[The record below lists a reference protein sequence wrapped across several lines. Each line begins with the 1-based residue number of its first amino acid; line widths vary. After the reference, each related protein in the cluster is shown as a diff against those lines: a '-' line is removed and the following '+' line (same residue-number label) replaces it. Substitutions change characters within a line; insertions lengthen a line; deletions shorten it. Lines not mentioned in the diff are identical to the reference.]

1 MKISNFT
8 AGLAFLFVAA
18 AMQQPSQSAPRKAP
32 FEKPKL
38 VLVIVVDQFRYDYL
52 IRFRGS
58 YSGGIARLLK
68 EGAVFTD
75 ARYPQYPTVTATGH
89 AAVLTGATPSISG
102 IIGNEWFERDP
113 FIESKTSCPISTP
126 PVLEKAEGNKVI
138 ESVTDGSTCL
148 VGGDAS
154 RNGASPRRLLVSTIG
169 DELKMAGRQSKV
181 IGISMKDR
189 GAILLAGH
197 MADAAYWFS
206 GSLFTTSSYYM
217 PALPGWVAAFNEA
230 KPADRFKDADWLPVE
245 AGQSAAPFCSMASD
259 RTVDGNPVRS
269 CMNIAAT
276 PFANTI
282 LEEFAEKAIENEGLG
297 SSADTDLLSV
307 SFSANDILGHA
318 VGPDAPEVRD
328 ISIRTDEI
336 IGKLLNYIDT
346 RLGQGSTLVV
356 FTADHGV
363 SPSPKVNNARKMP
376 GGWIGVEEVV
386 RAMNAALSAKFGAG
400 DWLHDRA
407 PEGGLYLRAEA
418 IAAQKNV
425 SEILRGAAEAARK
438 LPHIAR
444 VFTSDDLRPGYAEA
458 DRVGRAVSLGY
469 YGQRSADV
477 ILVPEPYYM
486 FGGKSLANYQG
497 GTTHLSPYSY
507 DAHVPLIF
515 MGGGIKPGFYDAPVL
530 VNDVAPTLATVLEV
544 ETPSGSAGRMLSEMF
559 EQPVQSGQLR

>member
-1 MKISNFT
+1 MKVSKLVVWFAI
-8 AGLAFLFVAA
+8 LFAAA

-58 YSGGIARLLK
+58 YNGGIARLLK

-75 ARYPQYPTVTATGH
+75 ARYPHYPTVTATGH
-89 AAVLTGATPSISG
+89 ATVLTGATPSISG
-102 IIGNEWFERDP
+102 IIGNEWFEREP
-113 FIESKTSCPISTP
+113 FIESKTNCPVSAP

-154 RNGASPRRLLVSTIG
+154 RNGASPRRLLVSSLG
-169 DELKMAGRQSKV
+169 DELKMAGRKSKV
-181 IGISMKDR
+181 IGISTKDR
-189 GAILLAGH
+189 GAILPAGH

-206 GSLFTTSSYYM
+206 GSKFTTSSYYM

-230 KPADRFKDADWLPVE
+230 MPADRFKDADWVPVE
-245 AGQSAAPFCSMASD
+245 GGQSAAPFCSMASG
-259 RTVDGNPVRS
+259 RTVDGQPVRS
-269 CMNIAAT
+269 CMNINAT

-282 LEEFAEKAIENEGLG
+282 LEEFAEKLIENEGLG
-297 SSADTDLLSV
+297 SSADTDLLTV
-307 SFSANDILGHA
+307 SFSANDILGHI
-318 VGPDAPEVRD
+318 VGPDAAEVRD
-328 ISIRTDEI
+328 MSIRTDET

-346 RLGQGSTLVV
+346 RLGRGSTMVV

-376 GGWIGVEEVV
+376 GGWIDVGEVR
-386 RAMNAALSAKFGAG
+386 RAVNAALSAKLG
-400 DWLHDRA
+400 DGEWLHDRA
-407 PEGGLYLRAEA
+407 PEGGLYLKAEA
-418 IAAQKNV
+418 VAAQKNA
-425 SEILRGAAEAARK
+425 SDALRAAAEAARK

-444 VFTSDDLRPGYAEA
+444 VFTSDDLMRGYAGA
-458 DRVGRAVSLGY
+458 DRVGRALSFGY
-469 YGQRSADV
+469 NSQRSADV

-486 FGGKSLANYQG
+486 FGGKSLAAYQG
-497 GTTHLSPYSY
+497 GTTHQTPYSY
-507 DAHVPLIF
+507 DTHVPLIF

-530 VNDVAPTLATVLEV
+530 VNDVAPTLATVLDV
-544 ETPSGSAGRMLSEMF
+544 ETPSGSLGRMLSEMF
-559 EQPVQSGQLR
+559 E